1 MADEPRRFFVDEK
14 LLRAKNVTL
23 TGDLAHRLAKVLRHK
38 RGDTI
43 VLAAGA
49 PKTSSFNYQRSRPTR
64 HRRHHR

>member
-1 MADEPRRFFVDEK
+1 MADQPRRFFVDEK

-43 VLAAGA
+43 VLEAMGGGFTWGGA
-49 PKTSSFNYQRSRPTR
+49 VLRY
-64 HRRHHR
+64 